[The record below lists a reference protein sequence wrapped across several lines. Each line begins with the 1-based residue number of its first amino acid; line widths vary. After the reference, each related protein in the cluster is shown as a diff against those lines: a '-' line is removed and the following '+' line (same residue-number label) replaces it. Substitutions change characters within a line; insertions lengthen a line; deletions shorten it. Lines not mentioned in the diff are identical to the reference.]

1 MTRVK
6 ARTYHLASK
15 HIPRCEVD
23 VPKRK
28 PKGERWKDYLTRRD
42 LQRRLGISSAT
53 IARMDARGELPPSI
67 LWGGVHLYHVKDIE
81 KFEREWFQPRTPGP
95 KK

>member
-1 MTRVK
+1 MTK
-6 ARTYHLASK
+6 ARSKTYHPASRF
-15 HIPRCEVD
+15 IADCGGD

-28 PKGERWKDYLTRRD
+28 PKGERWKNYLTRRD

-67 LWGGVHLYHVKDIE
+67 TWGGVRLYHIKDIE
-81 KFEREWFQPRTPGP
+81 KFEREWFQPRRP
-95 KK
+95 KR